1 MVSADM
7 FFGAFQNKTE
17 KVNYTGQ
24 NTKEEYMESGRANVG
39 ITFFYRR

>member
-7 FFGAFQNKTE
+7 FFGAFQIKTE
-17 KVNYTGQ
+17 GKYTGQ

-39 ITFFYRR
+39 ITFFHRC